1 MLTHERH
8 IAEHADRIVHIVDGR
23 IEEIEQVD
31 SAVGNNAADDDS
43 GHAGR

>member
-1 MLTHERH
+1 MRTHERH
-8 IAEHADRIVHIVDGR
+8 IAEHADRIVHIVDGH

-31 SAVGNNAADDDS
+31 SAVGNNAADNDS